1 MKKSQ
6 TAAIRFAHDHNI
18 KRQIVMLTDP
28 VYTNSSEQNKRNFE
42 MAELFDFQLKGRL
55 VTPLHY
61 VVRKSNYEA
70 FMFMVQRQLCD
81 YLYRSIDQ

>member
-1 MKKSQ
+1 
-6 TAAIRFAHDHNI
+6 
-18 KRQIVMLTDP
+18 MLTDP
-28 VYTNSSEQNKRNFE
+28 AYVNASETHKRFIE
-42 MAELFDFQLKGRL
+42 FVELFDFQLKGRL

-61 VVRKSNYEA
+61 AVRKSNYEA

>member
-6 TAAIRFAHDHNI
+6 TIAIRFAHEHNI
-18 KRQIVMLTDP
+18 KRQIEMLTDP
-28 VYTNSSEQNKRNFE
+28 IYTNLSEQQKKYIDFI
-42 MAELFDFQLKGRL
+42 ELFDFQLKGRL

-70 FMFMVQRQLCD
+70 FMFMV
-81 YLYRSIDQ
+81 